1 MKKKINKAMRV
12 KLHVC
17 LAEQG
22 MSLDDFAITMGIS
35 FDEAK
40 DIFYGYQGS
49 ENDSYVPDAH
59 YKLAEKWLEENYVE
73 QY

>member
-1 MKKKINKAMRV
+1 MKKAINKAIRI

-22 MSLDDFAITMGIS
+22 MVLSDYAITMGIS

-40 DIFYGYQGS
+40 SVFYGYKGS
-49 ENDSYVPDAH
+49 ENDSYVPGAH
-59 YKLAEKWLEENYVE
+59 YEQALKWLEENYVE
-73 QY
+73 

>member
-1 MKKKINKAMRV
+1 MKKINKAMRI

-17 LAEQG
+17 LAESD
-22 MSLDDFAITMGIS
+22 MSSLDDFAIEMGIS

-40 DIFYGYQGS
+40 DIFYGYKGS

-59 YKLAEKWLEENYVE
+59 YKIAVKWLEENYVE
-73 QY
+73 